1 MTGDQLLIYITQ
13 GLSIPVLIPLLIL
26 VGISVS
32 MWVVL
37 GRAQNR
43 NDFFAHRMLIDP
55 VTGFESSEKLISF
68 GCFAVTSWALAV
80 IMFAHK
86 EHIINAMITYMAFWS
101 GTSIAKDIVAK
112 WDGRAPFTRSPE
124 SPPQ

>member
-1 MTGDQLLIYITQ
+1 MTWEQIAIYF
-13 GLSIPVLIPLLIL
+13 LHVFSIPVLIPLLIL
-26 VGISVS
+26 VGISVT

-37 GRAQNR
+37 GRAQGR
-43 NDFFAHRMLIDP
+43 DDFFAHRMLIDP
-55 VTGFESSEKLISF
+55 ATGFESSEKMISF

-86 EHIINAMITYMAFWS
+86 EYIIEAMVTYLAFWS

-112 WDGRAPFTRSPE
+112 WDGRAPFTRG
-124 SPPQ
+124 PQP